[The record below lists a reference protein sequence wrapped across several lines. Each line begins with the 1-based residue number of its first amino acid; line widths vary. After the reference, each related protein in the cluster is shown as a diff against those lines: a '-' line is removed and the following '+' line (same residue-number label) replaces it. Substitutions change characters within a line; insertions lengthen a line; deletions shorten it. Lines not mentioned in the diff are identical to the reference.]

1 MRRALLLGLAGL
13 CAACGDDPSN
23 PFANSSSSRPPPA
36 DAAILY
42 VSGAWSDEPGAT
54 RELFAV
60 AADGSNPQQLT
71 TCGRA
76 SQPCDIL
83 QVAPGPDR
91 NRVVAVRTTP
101 DAEPG
106 AQILYFMDLARSV
119 ESIVFDR
126 RRVDSADWAQD
137 GSFLLF
143 ASANAQNGNED
154 LFTSQP
160 NGADEQNLT
169 ESLNVRE
176 RHARLDPLGR
186 TAAFERID
194 EAGVSRVF
202 VFRETA
208 VTSGPA
214 TGPALPG
221 TPYVVGSD
229 ADPSFS
235 PDATQLVFR
244 RLTGVGNGGLG
255 TWDILVVAGAT
266 NAVPRTL
273 VAGAVARGAPDWGR
287 DGILFVETDSAANT
301 ASLVRIQPDGTG
313 RTVLRTEPA
322 TARMGAPRWMR

>member
-1 MRRALLLGLAGL
+1 MRRALLFGLAGL
-13 CAACGDDPSN
+13 CAACGDEPGN
-23 PFANSSSSRPPPA
+23 PFANTSASRPPA
-36 DAAILY
+36 SDAAILY
-42 VSGAWSDEPGAT
+42 VSGAWSNEDAAP
-54 RELFAV
+54 RELFAL

-71 TCGRA
+71 TCARA

-91 NRVVAVRTTP
+91 NRVLAVRTTP

-119 ESIVFDR
+119 ESIIFDR
-126 RRVDSADWAQD
+126 RRVDSADWALD

-143 ASANAQNGNED
+143 ASPNAQNGNED

-169 ESLNVRE
+169 QSLNVRE

-186 TAAFERID
+186 NAVFERID
-194 EAGVSRVF
+194 EAGVSRVYL
-202 VFRETA
+202 FRETPI
-208 VTSGPA
+208 TSGPA

-229 ADPSFS
+229 ADPTFS
-235 PDATQLVFR
+235 PDAAQLVFR

-255 TWDILVVAGAT
+255 TWDLLVVSGAA
-266 NAVPRTL
+266 NSVPRTL
-273 VAGAVARGAPDWGR
+273 ASGPVARGAPDWGR
-287 DGILFVETDSAANT
+287 DGIVFVETDAAAGT

-322 TARMGAPRWMR
+322 TARMGAPRWLR